1 MDNYHRY
8 EQKYQ
13 IKRIC
18 LLQRNVYLWKKDKI
32 LLFTNLF
39 QLIQPS
45 NWKLHG
51 CYLCTMAEDTITLK
65 SLAVLHL

>member
-8 EQKYQ
+8 EQNKENLSVAT
-13 IKRIC
+13 IRVSMEI
-18 LLQRNVYLWKKDKI
+18 VDKI